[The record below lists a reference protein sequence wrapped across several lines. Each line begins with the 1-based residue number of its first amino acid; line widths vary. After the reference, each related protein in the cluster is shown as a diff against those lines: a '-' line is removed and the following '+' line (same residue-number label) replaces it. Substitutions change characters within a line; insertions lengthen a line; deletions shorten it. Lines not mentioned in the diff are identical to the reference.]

1 MEDRFACLD
10 GVVDVITGYMGG
22 EQDHPTYEQVCGGE
36 TGHAEAVEVHYDP
49 DVVNYS
55 DLVQLFFE
63 VHDPTTA
70 DRQGPD
76 RGSQYRSVVFCDEP
90 QQVEQVEERMQKQI
104 DSRTHGGKPI
114 VTQVI
119 SPAPTFWRAEE
130 YHQHYY
136 QKHRDFSSR

>member
-1 MEDRFACLD
+1 VEDRFASLD

-22 EQDHPTYEQVCGGE
+22 HLDHPTYEQVCGGE

-49 DVVNYS
+49 EVVSYR

-70 DRQGPD
+70 DRQGPI

-104 DSRTHGGKPI
+104 DSRIHDGKPI

-119 SPAPTFWRAEE
+119 SPAPAFWRAEE
-130 YHQHYY
+130 HHQHYY
-136 QKHRDFSSR
+136 QKHRGFCSH